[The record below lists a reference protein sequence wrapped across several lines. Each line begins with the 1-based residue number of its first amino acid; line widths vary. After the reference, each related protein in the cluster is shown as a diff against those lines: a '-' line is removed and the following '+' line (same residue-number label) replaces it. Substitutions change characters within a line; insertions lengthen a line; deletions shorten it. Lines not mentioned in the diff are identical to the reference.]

1 MGYDTDGA
9 LGKIKEIKGFIAA
22 AVGHA
27 ESGMAMGTIG
37 GGDSFNIDIA
47 VATNSE
53 VVKAKLKAAQALG
66 IDGGIEDIL
75 ITLQDQ
81 YHLIRP
87 LRSNPVV
94 FFYLALNRAD
104 ANLAMARFA
113 LEQVE
118 SKYEL

>member
-1 MGYDTDGA
+1 MPYDTEGA
-9 LGKIKEIKGFIAA
+9 LDKIKEIKGFIAA

-27 ESGMAMGTIG
+27 ESGMAMGMAG

-47 VATNSE
+47 VAMNSD
-53 VVKAKLKAAQALG
+53 VVKAKLMAAKALG
-66 IDGGIEDIL
+66 IEGGIEDIL

-87 LRSNPVV
+87 FRGNPVV
-94 FFYLALNRAD
+94 FFYLALDRSQ

-118 SKYEL
+118 SSYEL